1 MKRHA
6 LACVAGIVLA
16 LSACDSGPSGPGAI
30 TAFATGPSVGG
41 VVLEVQGAGIR
52 GFTARG
58 SSRVYSAPVAG
69 RTPPTHR
76 VVVITPDPG
85 EMVLD
90 IDVEDLGMEGPTV
103 RVVSAANGANQ
114 AIAASNV
121 TVRLE
126 R

>member
-1 MKRHA
+1 MRRLLT
-6 LACVAGIVLA
+6 LAAAFSVIVV
-16 LSACDSGPSGPGAI
+16 SACDSGPSGPGSI
-30 TAFATGPSVGG
+30 TAFASGPSVGG

-58 SSRVYSAPVAG
+58 SSRVYSASVEG
-69 RTPPTHR
+69 RAATHR
-76 VVVITPDPG
+76 VIVITPEPG
-85 EMVLD
+85 EMAVD
-90 IDVEDLGMEGPTV
+90 IEVDDLGMEGPTI

-121 TVRLE
+121 TVRVE